1 MARVTVEDCVT
12 KIPNRFQLVMLAS
25 QRARNI
31 SAGEALNVERDNDKN
46 PVVALREI
54 ADDLIDHDELEES
67 LIKGLQ
73 KFVEMDDPEEDDVD
87 LIAMV
92 KVRDHQSI
100 ADVVTQ
106 RINKVPGVLNTATH
120 IAFQSYSSAD
130 IEAGFSIGE

>member
-1 MARVTVEDCVT
+1 MINAIVMIDAEAHAIPETAQDVADVEGVTEVYTC
-12 KIPNRFQLVMLAS
+12 
-25 QRARNI
+25 
-31 SAGEALNVERDNDKN
+31 AG
-46 PVVALREI
+46 
-54 ADDLIDHDELEES
+54 
-67 LIKGLQ
+67 
-73 KFVEMDDPEEDDVD
+73 DVD